1 MTTRRLLV
9 SYRVSMDQ
17 VSDFFSG
24 LLSASLWPARWYC
37 GVWTDFH
44 GWLYILSS
52 LAIWVAYFLIPII
65 MFYVMVKRKTDIPFP
80 HVIGLFIFFILS
92 CGITHLIDAVV
103 FWIPVY
109 RLHAL
114 FLFVTAIVS
123 WFAVVYLYKILP
135 YALTF
140 TSPQELERVVMQR
153 TTELAKKNNDL
164 TRLNKEMDNFV
175 YTTSHDL
182 KSPIN
187 NIAGL
192 VNILKM
198 EMPKGNATVDELLD
212 RIDSSSSRAINAI
225 HNLTGILKVHTEP
238 YDDLQD
244 INIQS
249 LVEEI
254 LEENNIL
261 VKENET
267 SVQYHLEQSHV
278 FFSKTAL
285 KSILYNLITNAIKYK
300 SPDRKPVITIGSLS
314 LSKKA
319 QVEIHITDNGLGMDL
334 DAYGDKVFG
343 LFKRFH
349 DHIEGS
355 GIGLYSVR
363 KIMETKGGIITVESK
378 VNQGTTFKLILPQ

>member
-1 MTTRRLLV
+1 
-9 SYRVSMDQ
+9 MDQ

-24 LLSASLWPARWYC
+24 LLSSSLWPARWYC

-52 LAIWVAYFLIPII
+52 FAIWAAYFLIPII
-65 MFYVMVKRKTDIPFP
+65 MFYVVVKRKADLPFP
-80 HVIGLFIFFILS
+80 HVIGFFIFFILS

-103 FWIPVY
+103 FWTPIY

-140 TSPQELERVVMQR
+140 TSPQELERVVEQR
-153 TTELAKKNNDL
+153 TTELEKKNNDL

-192 VNILKM
+192 VNILKT
-198 EMPKGNATVDELLD
+198 EMPRGNVTVDELLD
-212 RIDSSSSRAINAI
+212 RIDTSSSRAIKAI
-225 HNLTGILKVHTEP
+225 QNLTGILKVHTEP
-238 YDDLQD
+238 YDDIEE
-244 INIQS
+244 INIRS

-254 LEENNIL
+254 LEENNL
-261 VKENET
+261 FVKENDALIQYRLAQP
-267 SVQYHLEQSHV
+267 SVL
-278 FFSKTAL
+278 FSKTAL

-300 SPDRKPVITIGSLS
+300 SKDRKPVIVISS
-314 LSKKA
+314 SFVSKQP
-319 QVEIHITDNGLGMDL
+319 QVEINVSDNGLGMDL
-334 DAYGDKVFG
+334 EAYGDKVFG

-363 KIMETKGGIITVESK
+363 KIIETKGGSISVDSK
-378 VNQGTTFKLILPQ
+378 VNQGTTFNLILPQ